1 MLREVNCYILA
12 SVKCE
17 TGVTRLVSLLKLQQ
31 NTNTSVWKHP
41 EHHMLNYLTVLKQ
54 PATDFTLHPRGLIVI
69 CLFLCPG
76 TRSASSPSPSAAARA
91 HTEGP
96 SDLLL
101 ETPYYNFYQ
110 PSRYPTY
117 YGNLYNYPQYQVSHS
132 SDSQCDQEL
141 MKAWALVLLVGY
153 VDLTGILN
161 SWLSSAGQI
170 CPCASSYNS

>member
-1 MLREVNCYILA
+1 M
-12 SVKCE
+12 
-17 TGVTRLVSLLKLQQ
+17 
-31 NTNTSVWKHP
+31 
-41 EHHMLNYLTVLKQ
+41 
-54 PATDFTLHPRGLIVI
+54 F

-141 MKAWALVLLVGY
+141 MKV
-153 VDLTGILN
+153 
-161 SWLSSAGQI
+161 
-170 CPCASSYNS
+170 

>member
-1 MLREVNCYILA
+1 
-12 SVKCE
+12 
-17 TGVTRLVSLLKLQQ
+17 
-31 NTNTSVWKHP
+31 
-41 EHHMLNYLTVLKQ
+41 MLNYLTVLKQ

-117 YGNLYNYPQYQVSHS
+117 YGNLYNYPQYQVSRS

-141 MKAWALVLLVGY
+141 MKA
-153 VDLTGILN
+153 
-161 SWLSSAGQI
+161 
-170 CPCASSYNS
+170 